1 MIASLVIVWGL
12 VLVLGVMAL
21 RRSTDTVRRAAR
33 IGVDQGRTLVLR
45 MPLAILIGEFMI
57 ELIPQQALQGV
68 IGEESGLTGILIASL
83 AGSLLPGGPAI
94 SFPIAVA
101 FYKAGVGAPQLI
113 ALLTAWSVYAF
124 HRSLIFELPMMGG
137 RFIALRLASSA
148 MFPPLA
154 GMASALAVRFMSI
167 S

>member
-12 VLVLGVMAL
+12 VLLLGVIAL
-21 RRSTDTVRRAAR
+21 RRSTDTVGRALR
-33 IGVDQGRTLVLR
+33 VSVNQGKILALR
-45 MPLAILIGEFMI
+45 MPLAILIGEFTVD
-57 ELIPQQALQGV
+57 LIPQQTLQSM
-68 IGEESGLTGILIASL
+68 IGGESGVTGILIASL
-83 AGSLLPGGPAI
+83 AGSLMPGGPAI

-124 HRSLIFELPMMGG
+124 HRALIFELPMMGG
-137 RFIALRLASSA
+137 RFVALRLASSA
-148 MFPPLA
+148 MFPLLA
-154 GMASALAVRFMSI
+154 GIVSALALRFISI

>member
-1 MIASLVIVWGL
+1 MMASLIIVWGL
-12 VLVLGVMAL
+12 ALVLGIIAL
-21 RRSTDTVRRAAR
+21 RRSTETVRRALR
-33 IGVDQGRTLVLR
+33 IGVNQGRTLVLR
-45 MPLAILIGEFMI
+45 MPLAILIGAFMVD
-57 ELIPQQALQGV
+57 LIPQDALQGV
-68 IGEESGLTGILIASL
+68 IGEESGLTGIVIASL

-124 HRSLIFELPMMGG
+124 HRALIFELPMMGP

-154 GMASALAVRFMSI
+154 GIVSTLALRFINI

>member
-1 MIASLVIVWGL
+1 MIASMVIIWGL
-12 VLVLGVMAL
+12 VLLLGVVAI

-33 IGVDQGRTLVLR
+33 IGLNQGRTLLLR

-57 ELIPQQALQGV
+57 DLIPQEALHGV
-68 IGEESGLTGILIASL
+68 TGSESGLTGILIASL

-101 FYKAGVGAPQLI
+101 FYKAGAGAPQLI

-124 HRSLIFELPMMGG
+124 HRALIFELPMMGS

-154 GMASALAVRFMSI
+154 GIISALAFRFIPMS
-167 S
+167 

>member
-1 MIASLVIVWGL
+1 MNASMVIVWGL
-12 VLVLGVMAL
+12 VLVLGVIAI
-21 RRSTDTVRRAAR
+21 RRSVDTFRRAGR
-33 IGVDQGRTLVLR
+33 ISLMQGKTLLLR
-45 MPLAILIGEFMI
+45 MPLAILIGEFMV
-57 ELIPQQALQGV
+57 ELIPQEALHGV
-68 IGEESGLTGILIASL
+68 IGADSGLLGVLVASL

-94 SFPIAVA
+94 SFPIVVA
-101 FYKAGVGAPQLI
+101 FYKAGVGAPQLV

-124 HRSLIFELPMMGG
+124 HRALIFELPMMGP

-154 GMASALAVRFMSI
+154 GMISVVAMRFIPI